1 MKRISQLALVTLAV
15 LALVGACTPRNITPE
30 CKDMINHCLADCPAT
45 DDHMGI
51 GGAGLIGIGDSRTKC
66 ERRCKH
72 VCDDPADETPADPD
86 DEGIPTL

>member
-1 MKRISQLALVTLAV
+1 MMRALLVGVALV
-15 LALVGACTPRNITPE
+15 ALVGACMPRNITPE
-30 CKDMINHCLADCPAT
+30 CKEMRAACLSDCPPT

-72 VCDDPADETPADPD
+72 VCDTPEDKAAEDPD

>member
-1 MKRISQLALVTLAV
+1 MRRVTRLLVVVALVV
-15 LALVGACTPRNITPE
+15 WACGCAPRNITPE
-30 CKDMINHCLADCPAT
+30 CTDMINHCLQDCPPT

-51 GGAGLIGIGDSRTKC
+51 GGAGLIGIGDRRSKC

-72 VCDDPADETPADPD
+72 VCDDPADEAPAKPE